1 MKQHFMLIYFAL
13 LICSCNNNVD
23 KGKQPESDTIAFVES
38 TTPENV
44 QVQTQ
49 PSEEPI
55 TPTIEVKPQ
64 QKQQTSEAKTFLQ
77 MVEGLPNN
85 IDLLGVWQMM
95 PQVYTALYQQ
105 NGRYYM
111 QDIYMSRCTYGEQE
125 RMIRISSRR
134 FRFADDTGE
143 VFEIADG
150 VMNGYSYG
158 DLACQ
163 WVQVM

>member
-1 MKQHFMLIYFAL
+1 
-13 LICSCNNNVD
+13 
-23 KGKQPESDTIAFVES
+23 
-38 TTPENV
+38 
-44 QVQTQ
+44 
-49 PSEEPI
+49 
-55 TPTIEVKPQ
+55 
-64 QKQQTSEAKTFLQ
+64 

-111 QDIYMSRCTYGEQE
+111 QDIYMSRCTYGEPE

-150 VMNGYSYG
+150 VKNGYSYG